1 MLHRLLFAA
10 ALVPSLAGV
19 AIAAEL
25 VPPTLLDTN
34 FFDAKPITTTDAR
47 GRVSKIVF
55 TPGGTL
61 TRTSATGQESQGTW
75 RLSED
80 GFCMQAASAK
90 RESCYVVVKRD
101 DGKFAAMKRSGQ
113 PFIWEK

>member
-1 MLHRLLFAA
+1 MLHRLLVAA
-10 ALVPSLAGV
+10 ALLPSLSLA
-19 AIAAEL
+19 ANAAEL
-25 VPPTLLDTN
+25 VAPALLDTT
-34 FFDAKPITTTDAR
+34 FFDSKPITATDGK
-47 GRVSKIVF
+47 GRVSQITF
-55 TPGGTL
+55 TPGGAL
-61 TRTSATGQESQGTW
+61 SRTAANGKESEGTW

-80 GFCMQAASAK
+80 GFCMQIGEAK

>member
-1 MLHRLLFAA
+1 MLHRLVFAA
-10 ALVPSLAGV
+10 ALVPSLAGAV
-19 AIAAEL
+19 LAAEL
-25 VPPTLLDTN
+25 VPPTLLDAN
-34 FFDAKPITTTDAR
+34 FFDAKPITTTDAK

-61 TRTSATGQESQGTW
+61 TRTSSSGQESQGTW
-75 RLSED
+75 RLSDD
-80 GFCMQAASAK
+80 GFCMQAGTAK

-101 DGKFAAMKRSGQ
+101 DGKFAAMKAGQ